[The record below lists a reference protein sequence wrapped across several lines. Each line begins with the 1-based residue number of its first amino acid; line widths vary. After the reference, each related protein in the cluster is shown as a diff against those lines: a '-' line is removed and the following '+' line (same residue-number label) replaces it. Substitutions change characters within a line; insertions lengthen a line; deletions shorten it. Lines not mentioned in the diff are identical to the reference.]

1 MDDRGD
7 DGVTRPAERP
17 PHPSFAEALGVWLKV
32 GLLSFGG
39 PAGQIALMH
48 RELVERRHWISDSRF
63 LHALNYC
70 MLLPGPEAQ
79 QLAIYTGW
87 LLHRVWGGIV
97 AGVLFV
103 LPGALVMGAI
113 SVVYVLYGSVPAVDA
128 AFYGLKPAVMA
139 IVAAAVLRIG
149 KRTLRNGVMW
159 AMAGAAFVAIFFFNV
174 AFPLIILLAA
184 GLGLAGG
191 HWFPGPFHAARSPV
205 GNPTL
210 DTSPCVIDDTASSI
224 IGRPGLLRTAGT
236 AAVWTFVW
244 LVPVAACWT
253 MFGRDNVLTTQGLF
267 FGKAALVTFGGAY
280 AVLPYVAQ
288 QAVETHGW
296 LTAPQMMDGLA
307 LAETTPG
314 PLILVL
320 QFVGFLGGWNAP
332 GACPPL
338 LTATLAAA
346 LTSWV
351 TFIPGFLFIFV
362 GGPII
367 EAGRGSKLWN
377 AALTAVTAAVV
388 GVILNLSVWFAWHV
402 VVPRPGEFDAIALAL
417 AAVFLLLLARTKLD
431 IVPIVAIGAAAGLV
445 LRLGGL
451 A

>member
-1 MDDRGD
+1 MDGRGD
-7 DGVTRPAERP
+7 YGVAPVGGRP
-17 PHPSFAEALGVWLKV
+17 PHPSFAEALRVWIKV

-48 RELVERRHWISDSRF
+48 RELVERRRWISDSRF

-87 LLHRVWGGIV
+87 LLHRVWGGII

-103 LPGALVMGAI
+103 LPGALLMGII

-149 KRTLRNGVMW
+149 RKALRNGTMW
-159 AMAGAAFVAIFFFNV
+159 AISAAAFVAIFFFSV
-174 AFPLIILLAA
+174 PFPLIVLLAA
-184 GLGLAGG
+184 VLGLAGG
-191 HWFPGPFHAARSPV
+191 HWFPGPFGATRPSGGSAF
-205 GNPTL
+205 
-210 DTSPCVIDDTASSI
+210 DESPCVVDDSAASL
-224 IGRPGLLRTAGT
+224 IGRPSLPRAVGT
-236 AAVWTFVW
+236 ATVWILVW
-244 LVPVAACWT
+244 LAPVAACWAI
-253 MFGRDNVLTTQGLF
+253 FGRNNVLTTEGLF
-267 FGKAALVTFGGAY
+267 FSKAALVTFGGAY

-288 QAVETHGW
+288 QAVETHDW
-296 LTAPQMMDGLA
+296 LTAAQMMDGLA

-332 GACPPL
+332 GALPAL
-338 LTATLAAA
+338 LTAMLAAA

-362 GGPII
+362 GGPFI
-367 EAGRGSKLWN
+367 EAGRGSKHWN

-402 VVPRPGEFDAIALAL
+402 VVPEPGSFQAIPLAL
-417 AAVFLLLLARTKLD
+417 SVVFLLLLIRTKLD
-431 IVPIVAIGAAAGLV
+431 ILWIVALGAAAGLV